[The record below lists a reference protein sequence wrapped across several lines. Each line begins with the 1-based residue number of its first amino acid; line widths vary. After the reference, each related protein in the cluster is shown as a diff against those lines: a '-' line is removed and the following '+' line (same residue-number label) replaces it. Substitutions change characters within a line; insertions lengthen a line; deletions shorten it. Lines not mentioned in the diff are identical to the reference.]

1 MVSFRGLFLSE
12 SQRQVESEA
21 RNIGLAHT
29 IRDLITGSSHEA
41 HVDAYQKNKAVK
53 ALQKAK
59 PQQVN
64 ELITILKAMPDP
76 TVVEFKTV
84 HDRDPSKQHPP
95 TEVPTEAPTETPSE
109 ATGEPSPP
117 EKTSDGEE
125 GTTTTAEGGEGRGDG
140 GKVDAEPEVIKAP
153 SSWWAVSFSS
163 LLSSITSTTST
174 EKPPMT
180 TTTTTVTT
188 FTVTEDK
195 AVSVTEA
202 AVETSKSDP
211 AAPAEAEVVGAGTG
225 AEAGAVEVIAT
236 SVDKGTITKTT
247 TSTTTVAEPANADKS
262 VIVSTLNSIKKQ
274 IIALGKAPPT
284 NAISAY
290 TFWWGYEIY
299 VPHNCMSQLQRV
311 TNTSQ
316 IFFGFLSGAVT
327 GIPGL
332 AALVPLTR
340 IISAWVGLQWAVIQA
355 EDFGNGVILSATWV
369 LPVALAP
376 RSWDHPGNEGN
387 TQPVSAPKRKQKR
400 IKDA

>member
-1 MVSFRGLFLSE
+1 
-12 SQRQVESEA
+12 
-21 RNIGLAHT
+21 
-29 IRDLITGSSHEA
+29 SSHEA
-41 HVDAYQKNKAVK
+41 HVDAYQKKKAVK

-84 HDRDPSKQHPP
+84 HDRDPIKQHRP
-95 TEVPTEAPTETPSE
+95 TEVPTEAPKEIPAET
-109 ATGEPSPP
+109 TGETSPP
-117 EKTSDGEE
+117 EKISGSE
-125 GTTTTAEGGEGRGDG
+125 GTTTTAEGGEGSGDS
-140 GKVDAEPEVIKAP
+140 GKVDAESEVIKAP
-153 SSWWAVSFSS
+153 SSWWAVSFGS

-202 AVETSKSDP
+202 VAETSKPDP
-211 AAPAEAEVVGAGTG
+211 AAPAEVEGIGAGTG
-225 AEAGAVEVIAT
+225 AEAGAVEVIAA
-236 SVDKGTITKTT
+236 SVGKGTITKTT

-284 NAISAY
+284 DAISAY

-311 TNTSQ
+311 SNTSQ
-316 IFFGFLSGAVT
+316 IFFGFLSGAIT

-355 EDFGNGVILSATWV
+355 EDLGNGVILSATW
-369 LPVALAP
+369 
-376 RSWDHPGNEGN
+376 
-387 TQPVSAPKRKQKR
+387 
-400 IKDA
+400 